1 MSDTQQNKTESIETI
16 FEPHEVNTEET
27 LVDTR
32 TPISNSEMILIL
44 AILVIARLEE
54 FSRAIENRLLWIG
67 DQAIGTRDPNKH
79 TTCIPR

>member
-1 MSDTQQNKTESIETI
+1 MPDTQQNKTQSIETI

-27 LVDTR
+27 LVDTP
-32 TPISNSEMILIL
+32 TPISNSEMILVL

-54 FSRAIENRLLWIG
+54 FSRAIENRLLWID
-67 DQAIGTRDPNKH
+67 DQAIGARDPNKH